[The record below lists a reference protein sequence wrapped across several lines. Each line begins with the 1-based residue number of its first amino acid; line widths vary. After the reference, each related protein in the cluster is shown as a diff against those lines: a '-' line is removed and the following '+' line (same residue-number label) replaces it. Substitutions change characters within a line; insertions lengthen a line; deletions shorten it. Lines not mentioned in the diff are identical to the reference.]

1 MSYFKKLQSLDSKA
15 IKLALEIPVH
25 ATTLGT
31 CREADIIPL
40 DETSKS
46 TAAAKYVIRGCSVI
60 KHTNAEVELRSENFV
75 FCFFKG

>member
-31 CREADIIPL
+31 YREETIPL

-46 TAAAKYVIRGCSVI
+46 AAAAKYVIRGCSVI